1 MPLSDVS
8 LPKVRSLFETNVFG
22 VMAVTNTF
30 LPLLVTA
37 QGLVVNISSMSD
49 RLAFPFKGAYAM
61 TKAALSSYSRTLS
74 VELAP
79 HGVRV
84 LNVVTAFVASQ
95 LGKRAPQDP
104 WPEDTLF
111 APMRG
116 TVQRAGGSGRMSA
129 EAYARRVVAE
139 ALRGR
144 GWELGPLRFFGT
156 QESLILGSMSTRL
169 WILSTFL
176 GDGWARW
183 AMLKMWPFWMLDA
196 AKRKRTT

>member
-61 TKAALSSYSRTLS
+61 TKAALTSYSRTLS

-84 LNVVTAFVASQ
+84 LNVVTAFVATRTDN
-95 LGKRAPQDP
+95 RAPPEP

-116 TVQRAGGSGRMSA
+116 VAQRAGGGRRMEA
-129 EAYARRVVAE
+129 AAYARNVVAE

-144 GWELGPLRFFGT
+144 GWELGPLRFLGT
-156 QESLILGSMSTRL
+156 RESIVLGSMSTRM

-183 AMLKMWPFWMLDA
+183 VMLKMWPFWMLDA
-196 AKRKRTT
+196 SRRKKGL